1 MAESAPSRAE
11 KLRDSGLWPVI
22 RKRWRAWLRAIHRD
36 VGYLAIGFTVIYA
49 ISGIAQNHIEDWGD
63 VSYKSTETT
72 RTVPAIPESTPDAVA
87 ISQVAAAAHLG
98 TPTAKLRA
106 GDEIRLEYANGSK
119 ATLIGTQLT
128 IQSRDRRVFIGAA
141 NWLHTARQKKGW
153 KYVADAFAI
162 FLLYLAISGIFMI
175 KGKLGL
181 KGRGAVLISIG
192 VAVPV
197 AAVLFSSPAPKA
209 AVADDDTAPNSAE
222 TKPDENDGIKFL
234 PPEDDTGSPETGSA
248 VDTESAA
255 KPKCDP
261 FSSMHACAPDKPER
275 PIVRKQPSA
284 GSDIDTSGIKFLPP
298 DTE

>member
-1 MAESAPSRAE
+1 MADPAQRAE
-11 KLRDSGLWPVI
+11 KLRDSGLWPI
-22 RKRWRAWLRAIHRD
+22 IKKRWRAWLRAIHRD

-63 VSYKSTETT
+63 ISYKSTETT
-72 RTVPAIPESTPDAVA
+72 VTLPAIPASTPDADA
-87 ISQVAAAAHLG
+87 IAQVVAAAHLG

-106 GDEIRLEYANGSK
+106 GDEIRLEYANGAK

-128 IQSRDRRVFIGAA
+128 VQSRSRRVFIGAA

-153 KYVADAFAI
+153 KYVADAFAV

-192 VAVPV
+192 VAVPIT
-197 AAVLFSSPAPKA
+197 AVLLSSPAPKA
-209 AVADDDTAPNSAE
+209 KVADADEPAIATMPVPPPTAAPAPPATAPAA
-222 TKPDENDGIKFL
+222 T
-234 PPEDDTGSPETGSA
+234 PPTEEAGSA
-248 VDTESAA
+248 
-255 KPKCDP
+255 KKKCDP
-261 FSSMHACAPDKPER
+261 FSSMHACEPPAAD
-275 PIVRKQPSA
+275 QGSA
-284 GSDIDTSGIKFLPP
+284 EKIDTSGIKFLPP